1 MYKLIIKT
9 KYNTIELETDDL
21 QKPEIQEI
29 LSQPYIEEVKVEKI
43 SLLSDEI
50 KNLSYE
56 FEKVQERI
64 LKYDTRRKGT
74 E

>member
-1 MYKLIIKT
+1 MYKLIIRT

-21 QKPEIQEI
+21 QKPEIKEI
-29 LSQPYIEEVKVEKI
+29 LSQPYIEEVKV
-43 SLLSDEI
+43 
-50 KNLSYE
+50 
-56 FEKVQERI
+56 EKVQERI

>member
-1 MYKLIIKT
+1 MYKLIIRT
-9 KYNTIELETDDL
+9 KYNTIELEIDDL

-43 SLLSDEI
+43 
-50 KNLSYE
+50 
-56 FEKVQERI
+56 QERT
-64 LKYDTRRKGT
+64 LKYDTRRKGK

>member
-1 MYKLIIKT
+1 MYKLIIRT
-9 KYNTIELETDDL
+9 KYNTIELETDNL

-43 SLLSDEI
+43 
-50 KNLSYE
+50 
-56 FEKVQERI
+56 QERT

>member
-1 MYKLIIKT
+1 MYKLIIRT

-43 SLLSDEI
+43 
-50 KNLSYE
+50 
-56 FEKVQERI
+56 QERT
-64 LKYDTRRKGT
+64 LKYDTRRKST

>member
-1 MYKLIIKT
+1 MYKLIIRT

-29 LSQPYIEEVKVEKI
+29 LSQPYIEEVKVEK
-43 SLLSDEI
+43 
-50 KNLSYE
+50 
-56 FEKVQERI
+56 VQERI
-64 LKYDTRRKGT
+64 LKYDTRRKDT

>member
-1 MYKLIIKT
+1 MYKLIIRT

-29 LSQPYIEEVKVEKI
+29 LSQPYIEEVK
-43 SLLSDEI
+43 I
-50 KNLSYE
+50 K
-56 FEKVQERI
+56 KVQERI

>member
-1 MYKLIIKT
+1 MYKLIIRT
-9 KYNTIELETDDL
+9 KYNMIELETDDL

-29 LSQPYIEEVKVEKI
+29 LSQQYIEEVKI
-43 SLLSDEI
+43 
-50 KNLSYE
+50 
-56 FEKVQERI
+56 EKVQERI

>member
-43 SLLSDEI
+43 
-50 KNLSYE
+50 
-56 FEKVQERI
+56 QERT

>member
-1 MYKLIIKT
+1 MYKLIIRT

-29 LSQPYIEEVKVEKI
+29 LSQPYIE
-43 SLLSDEI
+43 
-50 KNLSYE
+50 
-56 FEKVQERI
+56 KVQERI

>member
-1 MYKLIIKT
+1 MYKLIIRT

-21 QKPEIQEI
+21 QKPEIKEI
-29 LSQPYIEEVKVEKI
+29 LSQPYIEEVK
-43 SLLSDEI
+43 I
-50 KNLSYE
+50 K
-56 FEKVQERI
+56 KVQERI

>member
-1 MYKLIIKT
+1 MYKLIIRT

-29 LSQPYIEEVKVEKI
+29 LSQPYIKEVKI
-43 SLLSDEI
+43 
-50 KNLSYE
+50 
-56 FEKVQERI
+56 EKVQERT
-64 LKYDTRRKGT
+64 LKYDARRKGT

>member
-1 MYKLIIKT
+1 MYKLIIRT

-21 QKPEIQEI
+21 QKPEIKEI
-29 LSQPYIEEVKVEKI
+29 LSQPYIEEVKI
-43 SLLSDEI
+43 
-50 KNLSYE
+50 
-56 FEKVQERI
+56 EKVQERI

>member
-29 LSQPYIEEVKVEKI
+29 LSQPYIKEVKI
-43 SLLSDEI
+43 
-50 KNLSYE
+50 
-56 FEKVQERI
+56 EKVQERI

>member
-1 MYKLIIKT
+1 MYKLIIRT

-29 LSQPYIEEVKVEKI
+29 LSQPCIKEVKI
-43 SLLSDEI
+43 
-50 KNLSYE
+50 
-56 FEKVQERI
+56 EKVQERA

>member
-1 MYKLIIKT
+1 MYKLIIRT

-21 QKPEIQEI
+21 QNPEIQEV
-29 LSQPYIEEVKVEKI
+29 LSQPYIEEVKIEKI
-43 SLLSDEI
+43 
-50 KNLSYE
+50 
-56 FEKVQERI
+56 QERI

>member
-1 MYKLIIKT
+1 MYKLIIIT

-29 LSQPYIEEVKVEKI
+29 LSQPYIEEVKI
-43 SLLSDEI
+43 
-50 KNLSYE
+50 
-56 FEKVQERI
+56 EKVQERI

>member
-29 LSQPYIEEVKVEKI
+29 LSQPYIEEVKI
-43 SLLSDEI
+43 
-50 KNLSYE
+50 
-56 FEKVQERI
+56 EKVQERI

>member
-29 LSQPYIEEVKVEKI
+29 LSQPYIEEVKI
-43 SLLSDEI
+43 
-50 KNLSYE
+50 
-56 FEKVQERI
+56 EKVQERI
-64 LKYDTRRKGT
+64 LKHDTRRKGT